1 MTKLKRYVYVRIIW
15 RLLIPA
21 LVYAAVCEA
30 ASPIRDKARSVAG
43 SVILVYALICL
54 FVIVRAMEDVR
65 AVCRQKQTTYADI
78 CRDFILAEFC
88 GPFAVGKTYL
98 FIWKGGKMSVIPMNE
113 IKRTY
118 RQRATYTTKY
128 VTKGGY
134 VTHEQKREKVSVIV
148 EMEKERP
155 IQIPSTTKK
164 SDQFFLKLALRH
176 PEIQIGYTD
185 DETDET

>member
-1 MTKLKRYVYVRIIW
+1 MTKLKRYVYGRLFW

-21 LVYAAVCEA
+21 LVYAAICEA
-30 ASPIRDKARSVAG
+30 ASPVRKSARSFLGPV
-43 SVILVYALICL
+43 VLVYALICL
-54 FVIVRAMEDVR
+54 FVLVRGMEDVR
-65 AVCRQKQTTYADI
+65 AVCKKENTTYADI
-78 CRDFILAEFC
+78 CRDFILAESC

-98 FIWKGGKMSVIPMNE
+98 FLWKGGKMYVIPIHE

-118 RQRATYTTKY
+118 RQRATYTTQY
-128 VTKGGY
+128 VTRGGY
-134 VTHEQKREKVSVIV
+134 VTHEQKREKVAVIV
-148 EMEKERP
+148 ETKHGRP

-185 DETDET
+185 DES